1 MPGQQLREFLFVD
14 RHFASLE
21 RRHPGGVNVH
31 ANDRMTNLRETN
43 SGNQSDVTGTYD
55 RNLYGSICSK
65 LDIHNSSSVQQI
77 QNTLAGLARRGGH
90 GYHERAAQPSATSSR
105 ITAHKPRRG
114 TWKSGTEEFTGASF
128 FAHRMKLVCFLHIR
142 RNIVQQ
148 KRRVSSRSR
157 SWHSLPH
164 QELEDRRL
172 SGSAGR
178 TCSPDDSRA
187 VPANCD

>member
-90 GYHERAAQPSATSSR
+90 GYHERAAQPSATSSSTVR
-105 ITAHKPRRG
+105 SSLSCKRCSRNAGFQAAADPG
-114 TWKSGTEEFTGASF
+114 THSLIKSLKTGACL
-128 FAHRMKLVCFLHIR
+128 AAQEGLAPRMIR
-142 RNIVQQ
+142 APFRQIATKILTVTSERPADAPRLFER
-148 KRRVSSRSR
+148 KRKK
-157 SWHSLPH
+157 
-164 QELEDRRL
+164 
-172 SGSAGR
+172 
-178 TCSPDDSRA
+178 
-187 VPANCD
+187 